1 MKLIKK
7 GFFFLSSALV
17 ATALVSCGNK
27 DDKKKEET
35 STSDVTPTSTST
47 DDFDNAVAIQNFA
60 RNIESNNYVVKGND
74 FEINVASDD
83 AVSFAYSRGKEIRD
97 FVVMSVNDEVF
108 QAFPNGQTLD
118 WLLFV
123 QYGNSVEACAKK
135 GKVLNYMTN
144 IFGDNMF
151 NAFTSLQ
158 QEDGLYISHSSMIQ
172 DMIQAMG
179 SYPDLV
185 YGSMERTYLKID
197 NEEATSAHLT
207 THVYNEVARYDYDIV
222 MDITFGDATV
232 NELAQ
237 DWMDNPQYPENP
249 PTWTNNQLGAVDFIF
264 NLWPNETPG
273 NGLPFIQGASYGLY
287 MDMDQV
293 MRGNIII
300 EDRHMTEQAADNY
313 INVLTSNGFEEAQ
326 DEDGDICYRKLLR
339 QESRCYSSVY
349 VDYIDDTFYLF
360 ASTYYEYTHYNDLSI
375 INGTITLPRSGSFP
389 ELKNDNNIIS
399 FDAKDTLMHERE
411 SYLYLNEY
419 DLVYEIDINYNDN
432 FDVDAYLDEYFDR
445 LDEAG
450 FIYISSAA
458 DPRFSDENGDINFR
472 FNIDYAN
479 NTLNLKFK
487 TKKRYSLFEVNAIL
501 EDYPDLILGNE
512 IYYYTAHDSISHQY
526 IMKSVVY
533 ELNYRLDV
541 YFNSENAANNFI
553 DTYIEALEEQGF
565 TRVQVA
571 GTGRD
576 FEYKNNNGYI
586 FGFDFVVQ
594 DDNSVGVLMTFAK
607 EA

>member
-7 GFFFLSSALV
+7 GFFFLSTALL
-17 ATALVSCGNK
+17 ATALVSCGDK
-27 DDKKKEET
+27 DDNKKNET
-35 STSDVTPTSTST
+35 ITSDVTPTSTST
-47 DDFDNAVAIQNFA
+47 DDFDNAVAISNFA

-123 QYGNSVEACAKK
+123 QYGNSVEACTKK

-158 QEDGLYISHSSMIQ
+158 QEDGLYISNSSMIQ

-249 PTWTNNQLGAVDFIF
+249 PTWTNNQLGAVDFIV

-273 NGLPFIQGASYGLY
+273 NG
-287 MDMDQV
+287 
-293 MRGNIII
+293 
-300 EDRHMTEQAADNY
+300 
-313 INVLTSNGFEEAQ
+313 
-326 DEDGDICYRKLLR
+326 
-339 QESRCYSSVY
+339 
-349 VDYIDDTFYLF
+349 
-360 ASTYYEYTHYNDLSI
+360 
-375 INGTITLPRSGSFP
+375 
-389 ELKNDNNIIS
+389 
-399 FDAKDTLMHERE
+399 
-411 SYLYLNEY
+411 
-419 DLVYEIDINYNDN
+419 
-432 FDVDAYLDEYFDR
+432 
-445 LDEAG
+445 
-450 FIYISSAA
+450 
-458 DPRFSDENGDINFR
+458 
-472 FNIDYAN
+472 
-479 NTLNLKFK
+479 
-487 TKKRYSLFEVNAIL
+487 
-501 EDYPDLILGNE
+501 
-512 IYYYTAHDSISHQY
+512 
-526 IMKSVVY
+526 
-533 ELNYRLDV
+533 
-541 YFNSENAANNFI
+541 
-553 DTYIEALEEQGF
+553 
-565 TRVQVA
+565 
-571 GTGRD
+571 
-576 FEYKNNNGYI
+576 
-586 FGFDFVVQ
+586 
-594 DDNSVGVLMTFAK
+594 
-607 EA
+607 